1 MSTIFLYSTA
11 RLKNLNKGFK
21 LCSTCT
27 HSVIGRKLVN
37 ASFYHISNRKV
48 NPWQDISS
56 KKHCIY
62 LLCNYVYLVRLELSS
77 KQWKRRISC
86 QKLSPSNFLA
96 DDLTFTFYFVSGK
109 VSCKVQR
116 IGKLIPG
123 KMTKI
128 NGQPMF
134 GLNFLFHFSYISE
147 FMALYMIK
155 HKFELI

>member
-1 MSTIFLYSTA
+1 MDFKSKTVKLSGVNYFRDCLFSLTLKKTFCRQYSSSTT

-109 VSCKVQR
+109 VSSKVQR

-128 NGQPMF
+128 N
-134 GLNFLFHFSYISE
+134 E
-147 FMALYMIK
+147 
-155 HKFELI
+155 E